1 MTKQADVVVIG
12 GGITGTAILHELA
25 KYNLR
30 AVLVEQEPELA
41 AGTTKANSAIL
52 HAGFDAPTGSM
63 KARMNAAGNAM
74 YHELKDEL
82 DLDIRWSGS
91 YVAALDDEQMDV
103 LKELLERG
111 NANGVPGLK
120 MSAAMKCAKKN
131 RMSARTSKAHSGLR
145 LPASAGLSAWP
156 WLLRKM
162 PSSTALK
169 SSVNVRLRALP

>member
-1 MTKQADVVVIG
+1 
-12 GGITGTAILHELA
+12 
-25 KYNLR
+25 
-30 AVLVEQEPELA
+30 
-41 AGTTKANSAIL
+41 
-52 HAGFDAPTGSM
+52 M

-120 MSAAMKCAKKN
+120 IVSGDEMRKEEPN
-131 RMSARTSKAHSGLR
+131 VSKDIKGHSGLR

-169 SSVNVRLRALP
+169 SSVNVRLRVLP